1 MDYILAHPL
10 STINTVVCMA
20 LFYHCIC
27 RLNSRKF
34 PTVNLYSWGY
44 KFLGLGSFASAIG
57 PLYGY
62 TEPHLSEVLMN
73 VGILVVV
80 ASVVYRQLHRRT
92 KNETST

>member
-1 MDYILAHPL
+1 MDYLLAHPL
-10 STINTVVCMA
+10 SVVNSAICLA
-20 LFYHCIC
+20 LFYHCIR

-34 PTVNLYSWGY
+34 PIVNLYSWGY

-62 TEPHLSEVLMN
+62 TEPHPSEVLIN
-73 VGILVVV
+73 IGILVVV